1 MSNKSTPKPKK
12 TKAQLFS
19 RIFLIV
25 AAVLLVAAL
34 IIGAVNLIGRDD
46 DGDGSSEQATPA
58 ETTSPAD
65 SANEGDTPG
74 AQLDSEQRSWPDP
87 SGNFDDSQWSTPGE
101 YSVDHYYNR
110 PVFTP
115 MNHDGDLP
123 DTADLVENMDSC
135 TDDEVL
141 LDGKTQQQYVNA
153 RFLSV
158 NSQSGPT
165 TMNNDVPGG
174 YAHSP
179 QGAIIAALNQLSYGL
194 YGQGDEVGEEIDKKL
209 WGTSKTAQEELD
221 IKLPAEERDLT
232 RSRADSIPGPSGYE
246 VTTCSDNV
254 VVVDVANAEPE
265 FVPEDDREGDR
276 ASKVTMVWR
285 DGDWVPDFSG
295 SADADIATART
306 VDAAEYTEV
315 GYQ

>member
-1 MSNKSTPKPKK
+1 MSNKNTPKPKK

-46 DGDGSSEQATPA
+46 DGDGSPEQATPA

-101 YSVDHYYNR
+101 YSVDHFHNR

-123 DTADLVENMDSC
+123 DKADLVENMDSC

-141 LDGKTQQQYVNA
+141 LDGETQQQYVNA

-165 TMNNDVPGG
+165 TMDSDVPGG

-179 QGAIIAALNQLSYGL
+179 QGAIIAALNQLSYGMFD
-194 YGQGDEVGEEIDKKL
+194 QGDEVGEEIDKKL
-209 WGTSKTAQEELD
+209 WSTSETAQD
-221 IKLPAEERDLT
+221 QMSSRLPAEERDLT
-232 RSRADSIPGPSGYE
+232 MLRPESIPGPYGYE
-246 VTTCSDNV
+246 VTTCSDDV
-254 VVVDVANAEPE
+254 VVVDVLTKQPE
-265 FVPEDDREGDR
+265 GSADGESDFAV
-276 ASKVTMVWR
+276 KVTMLWR
-285 DGDWVPDFSG
+285 DGDWEPDFSG
-295 SADADIATART
+295 SADRDLAMPRSAS
-306 VDAAEYTEV
+306 AEDYTEV